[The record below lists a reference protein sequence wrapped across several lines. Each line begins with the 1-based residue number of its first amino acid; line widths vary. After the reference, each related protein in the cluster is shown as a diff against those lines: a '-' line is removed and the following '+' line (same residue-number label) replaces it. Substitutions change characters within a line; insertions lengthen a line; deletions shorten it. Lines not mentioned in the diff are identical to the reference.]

1 MIVCDTVDL
10 GPQYLPV
17 IVCDTVDL
25 GTQYL
30 PVIVCDTVDLVVYID
45 GEGYTV
51 QTFVT
56 DKAAKAAR
64 VVRLPHGL

>member
-25 GTQYL
+25 
-30 PVIVCDTVDLVVYID
+30 VVYID
-45 GEGYTV
+45 SEGYAV

-64 VVRLPHGL
+64 VVRFPHGL